1 MDLIVVGG
9 GRLSRSYF
17 ENVFQLPAVGLL
29 SETAAYELVRRGE
42 RELIQSG
49 LFDVSETGLDLN
61 VRKSSAGRYELV
73 LNVEG
78 KVKRILTAKAEGN
91 VQGRLGG
98 TGLNG
103 VVELAFRSPF
113 GLGEKISFEQGCNQ
127 HGEPTATWSV
137 YHPFLIPQSDVF
149 GDRSFK
155 MSFSRS
161 FEDRIHMQSIFAKQ
175 TALCIDLIPKVE
187 NGLTISAGA
196 LLGDANPTSSV
207 KLQECSASAGL
218 LSAFAAHSK
227 VYVSMG
233 KLLQTKGGHVG
244 CSLEIALPG
253 GASRFL
259 KSELFGL
266 SRWSL
271 GSLMGLEP
279 STPLGQYCHRVSA
292 SVAGAGGVIVPLSIL
307 QRNATLRP
315 PSLMDRFYLG
325 GPNSIRGFESLGLGP
340 RSLAPHSGDRGDA
353 VGGIGKLSAVVIL
366 QLPCPTLPKH
376 ARYNEFL
383 QTCDSSRLFFAL
395 SGGWLQS
402 PHSWQSRQSQ
412 LFSAMSSEVRV
423 SASIGVTLPLP
434 HMGGELTLTYSLPL
448 KAASS
453 DVLKHWQL
461 GFSIN

>member
-1 MDLIVVGG
+1 MDLIVVGS
-9 GRLSRSYF
+9 GRLSQSYF

-29 SETAAYELVRRGE
+29 TETAADDLVRRGE
-42 RELIQSG
+42 RELLHSG
-49 LFDVSETGLDLN
+49 LFDVSETGLDLK
-61 VRKSSAGRYELV
+61 VRKSSAGRYEVV

-113 GLGEKISFEQGCNQ
+113 GHGEKISFEQGFNQ
-127 HGEPTATWSV
+127 HGEPAATWSV
-137 YHPFLIPQSDVF
+137 YHPFLIPRSDIV

-161 FEDRIHMQSIFAKQ
+161 FEDRTHMQSMSAKQ
-175 TALCIDLIPKVE
+175 TAFCIDLIPKVE
-187 NGLTISAGA
+187 NGMTISAGA
-196 LLGDANPTSSV
+196 LLGDANPTTSV
-207 KLQECSASAGL
+207 KLKESSASAGL
-218 LSAFAAHSK
+218 LDVFAAHSK
-227 VYVSMG
+227 VYISMG
-233 KLLQTKGGHVG
+233 KLLQTRRGHVG
-244 CSLEIALPG
+244 CSMEIALPC

-266 SRWSL
+266 SRWTL
-271 GSLMGLEP
+271 GNIMGLEP

-292 SVAGAGGVIVPLSIL
+292 SVSCAGGVIVPLTF
-307 QRNATLRP
+307 QRTATLRP

-353 VGGIGKLSAVVIL
+353 IGGIGKLLAVFTL
-366 QLPCPTLPKH
+366 QLPCPILPKPPQYDEIF
-376 ARYNEFL
+376 RTLES
-383 QTCDSSRLFFAL
+383 TRLCFAL

-402 PHSWQSRQSQ
+402 PYSWQSRQSQ

-423 SASIGVTLPLP
+423 SASMGVTLPLP
-434 HMGGELTLTYSLPL
+434 QMGGELTLTYSIPL
-448 KAASS
+448 KASS
-453 DVLKHWQL
+453 CDVLKHWQL
-461 GFSIN
+461 GFSVG